1 MHRSPSTGL
10 KSRQLVAQSV
20 ASCLPAKLLPYN
32 WDQKLRDLIIG
43 ISLSRSLLLQSIAQT
58 RPGNVK
64 TYENLLSAFLGQ
76 QRLEMRSPY
85 EAYVRSVLG
94 RISRRRLHKHHGKAV
109 IIIDS
114 TSHAKA
120 RSRGKIRPMP
130 GAGKV
135 RVHNLPTK
143 ETVLVPGYQEI
154 WLGLLL
160 SDHTVLPIQ
169 RKLWSEK
176 GKEPASLNLTE
187 EAAIRQACELVREVF
202 KIDVILVAD
211 SGFRRKDLLHDLKR
225 IEKIDFV
232 IRLEGKLTVRVDVDT
247 GLLRDLAPLWPK
259 RLLMQWR
266 DAGKHPLLSR
276 VAVRRIAA
284 VDSRGAEFSFNALF
298 LMHENGPLEPMFL
311 ATTLTTAT
319 NADVMAIVRL
329 YSWRWGIETFFWNFK
344 NGLQAKTWR
353 VFSCWEAID
362 RLLTAAHMAY
372 LALILMAE
380 FCQKGHA
387 RARPFMRRIDNI
399 LRTRFARPP
408 KLTRGRFFQIIAMD
422 FPSPRLLDE
431 ALL

>member
-1 MHRSPSTGL
+1 MNRAHEACVRNVL
-10 KSRQLVAQSV
+10 K
-20 ASCLPAKLLPYN
+20 
-32 WDQKLRDLIIG
+32 
-43 ISLSRSLLLQSIAQT
+43 
-58 RPGNVK
+58 
-64 TYENLLSAFLGQ
+64 
-76 QRLEMRSPY
+76 RLT
-85 EAYVRSVLG
+85 
-94 RISRRRLHKHHGKAV
+94 RRRLYKHQGKAV
-109 IIIDS
+109 VIIDS

-135 RVHNLPTK
+135 RVHNLPTQ

-160 SDHTVLPIQ
+160 SDKTVLPIK

-187 EAAIRQACELVREVF
+187 EAALRQACALVRDIF

-225 IEKIDFV
+225 IDKLDFV
-232 IRLEGKLTVRVDVDT
+232 IRLEGKLTVRAGGDT
-247 GLLRDLAPLWPK
+247 GLLRDLALRWPK

-276 VAVRRIAA
+276 VAARRISAA
-284 VDSRGAEFSFNALF
+284 DSRGQDFSFNALF
-298 LMHENGPLEPMFL
+298 LTHEKGPMEPMFL

-319 NADVMAIVRL
+319 NADMMAIVRL

-353 VFSCWEAID
+353 VFSSWEAID

-372 LALILMAE
+372 LVLVLIAE
-380 FCQKGHA
+380 FCQKGATRAA
-387 RARPFMRRIDNI
+387 RVLMRGIDAI

-408 KLTRGRFFQIIAMD
+408 KLTRGRFFQILAMD
-422 FPSPRLLDE
+422 FPSPPLLEE
-431 ALL
+431 ALP